1 MATNSSVKKIIT
13 IEVQGNQAKASIDGV
28 TMSTKQLNTELE
40 RLSKVGGK
48 APAGGTTGATGGATA
63 TVLELGRT
71 ISDSNYGIRGMA
83 NNLSQLVSNLVFT
96 TRAAGGLAAG
106 LKSIWSAMMGPL
118 GLVLAGQAVIA
129 MLERFSME
137 SEKATEASEGFNKSL
152 QNEITTLKIY
162 EEALADANISL
173 QERVGIVKGLSKLDK
188 NLSDKLKD
196 AAGDTE
202 KLTKITKDY
211 LAEKERELEIDLK
224 RLEIQELYNK
234 RLELTAKK
242 TKIEEE
248 IANKTTADFVTRN
261 GERAQILVAQ
271 DKIIAD
277 LSDTQLEYNNAVE
290 DYLKLMSLTNQ
301 EEEKRNKKT
310 KTRTKK
316 AKAPVF
322 GDPIFD
328 VDALMEGYD
337 ESKTLEFDLRR
348 RYLDS
353 RALFYDEARIQAS
366 ESNNRILEDE
376 IAHREKML
384 IQADMG
390 SLERIQAEN
399 ELAMM
404 RMDLLD
410 QEFEHEMLL
419 LDLKMQAQME
429 YVGFVTGIGD
439 VLAGLGKRS
448 EELATLSLVVQKGAA
463 IAEVVIAASQSIA
476 ARMAAH
482 ALIPPFITMPMG
494 ISIPNPVKAI
504 DAAAMGKDITMTKV
518 GAGISIAAILAT
530 AIKGGKRSI
539 TSGGGRA
546 GGAEGTGG
554 GRTFDFNLVGSTG
567 TNQLAEAV
575 GAQFQEPIQAF
586 VVSSQVTSQQELD
599 LEIST
604 GASLGG

>member
-1 MATNSSVKKIIT
+1 MKTACWRT
-13 IEVQGNQAKASIDGV
+13 
-28 TMSTKQLNTELE
+28 
-40 RLSKVGGK
+40 
-48 APAGGTTGATGGATA
+48 PTGASGGATA

-83 NNLSQLVSNLVFT
+83 NNLSQLASNLVFT
-96 TRAAGGLAAG
+96 TRAAGGLTAG
-106 LKSIWSAMMGPL
+106 FKDIWAAMMGPL
-118 GLVLAGQAVIA
+118 GLILVFQGLIA
-129 MLERFSME
+129 LLERFSME

-152 QNEITTLKIY
+152 QNEIITLKIY
-162 EEALADANISL
+162 EEALTDANISL
-173 QERVGIVKGLSKLDK
+173 QERAGIVKGLSKLDK

-248 IANKTTADFVTRN
+248 IDKKTTADFVTRN
-261 GERAQILVAQ
+261 GDRAQILVDQ

-301 EEEKRNKKT
+301 EEEKRGKKAKKT
-310 KTRTKK
+310 TKK
-316 AKAPVF
+316 AKAPVI

-337 ESKTLEFDLRR
+337 EAKTMEFDLRR
-348 RYLDS
+348 RHLDS

-376 IAHREKML
+376 IAHREKMM
-384 IQADMG
+384 IQTEIG
-390 SLERIQAEN
+390 SLERIEAEN
-399 ELAMM
+399 EIAMM
-404 RMDLLD
+404 RIDLQD

-429 YVGFVTGIGD
+429 YVGFVSGIGD

-448 EELATLSLVVQKGAA
+448 KELATLSLIVQKGAA

-476 ARMAAH
+476 ARTAAH
-482 ALIPPFITMPMG
+482 ALIPPFITFPTG
-494 ISIPNPVKAI
+494 VSIINPVKGI
-504 DAAAMGKDITMTKV
+504 DAAAMAKDITMTKV

-530 AIKGGKRSI
+530 AIQGGKRSVS
-539 TSGGGRA
+539 SGGGRA
-546 GGAEGTGG
+546 GGGAEGGG

-567 TNQLAEAV
+567 VNQLAGAV

-586 VVSSQVTSQQELD
+586 VVSSQITSQQELD

-604 GASLGG
+604 GASLGD

>member
-129 MLERFSME
+129 MLERFSMQ
-137 SEKATEASEGFNKSL
+137 SDNTKDSVDALEKEVKELNKTL
-152 QNEITTLKIY
+152 KDEIKILRLYEDAIMDTNTTL
-162 EEALADANISL
+162 EERL
-173 QERVGIVKGLSKLDK
+173 GIVKGLSVLDK
-188 NLSDKLKD
+188 DLAKQLRKANGDREKEAKILKEVIFQKELELKIAEKKAQIDEILARIQQIRNNETFTEAQITDLVADQQGDLNRVFSQYLLLLKD
-196 AAGDTE
+196 
-202 KLTKITKDY
+202 IN
-211 LAEKERELEIDLK
+211 I
-224 RLEIQELYNK
+224 
-234 RLELTAKK
+234 
-242 TKIEEE
+242 
-248 IANKTTADFVTRN
+248 
-261 GERAQILVAQ
+261 
-271 DKIIAD
+271 
-277 LSDTQLEYNNAVE
+277 
-290 DYLKLMSLTNQ
+290 
-301 EEEKRNKKT
+301 EEEKRTTKT
-310 KTRTKK
+310 KDEKGK
-316 AKAPVF
+316 LPEF
-322 GDPIFD
+322 DPIFD
-328 VDALMEGYD
+328 LDSLIEGYD
-337 ESKTLEFDLRR
+337 ETKQMEFDLRR

-366 ESNNRILEDE
+366 ESNNKILEDE

-384 IQADMG
+384 IHTNMSDM
-390 SLERIQAEN
+390 ERIEAEN

-546 GGAEGTGG
+546 GGAEGAGG
-554 GRTFDFNLVGSTG
+554 GRTFDFNLVGTTG

-604 GASLGG
+604 GASLGD